1 MMSESATLEIF
12 SDYVWPWCYFITG
25 RIEQLQNEFDID
37 IKWTAFPLHPE
48 TPADGLTLQEL
59 FAGRPVDIKQVLAN
73 LSRTAKDLGLPFGK
87 RERTYNSRLAQEL
100 AKLAEKQGC
109 GEKFHMAAFRAYFVD
124 GLNIG
129 LQSTLV
135 ELGTSVGLPAEPV
148 LEALEKRT
156 FEEAV
161 DQDWTRSYQMGVKAV
176 PTFMING
183 MSLVGAQ
190 PYEKLVQLVEGS
202 GAVKRIWMKNRVDTA

>member
-1 MMSESATLEIF
+1 
-12 SDYVWPWCYFITG
+12 
-25 RIEQLQNEFDID
+25 LQNEFDID

-48 TPADGLTLQEL
+48 TPAEGLTLEEL

-73 LSRTAKDLGLPFGK
+73 LNRTAKDLGLPFGK
-87 RERTYNSRLAQEL
+87 REMTFNSRLAQEL
-100 AKLAEKQGC
+100 AKMAEKQGC
-109 GEKFHMAAFRAYFVD
+109 GEQFHMAAFRAYFAD

-135 ELGTSVGLPAEPV
+135 ELGTTVGLSAEQV
-148 LEALEKRT
+148 LEVLEKRT

-161 DQDWTRSYQMGVKAV
+161 DQDWMRSYQLGVKAV

-183 MSLVGAQ
+183 MTLVGAQ
-190 PYEKLVQLVEGS
+190 PYEKLAQLIEGS
-202 GAVKRIWMKNRVDTA
+202 GVVKRV

>member
-1 MMSESATLEIF
+1 M
-12 SDYVWPWCYFITG
+12 
-25 RIEQLQNEFDID
+25 
-37 IKWTAFPLHPE
+37 
-48 TPADGLTLQEL
+48 

-73 LSRTAKDLGLPFGK
+73 LNRTARDLGLPFGK
-87 RERTYNSRLAQEL
+87 RERTFNSRLAQEL
-100 AKLAEKQGC
+100 GKLAEKQGY
-109 GEKFHMAAFRAYFVD
+109 GEQFHMAAFRAYFVD

-135 ELGTSVGLPAEPV
+135 DLGVSVGLSEGQV
-148 LEALEKRT
+148 LEVLEKRT

-161 DQDWTRSYQMGVKAV
+161 DQDWMRSYQLGVKAV

-190 PYEKLVQLVEGS
+190 PYGKLVELMKGS
-202 GAVKRIWMKNRVDTA
+202 GVTKRN

>member
-1 MMSESATLEIF
+1 
-12 SDYVWPWCYFITG
+12 
-25 RIEQLQNEFDID
+25 
-37 IKWTAFPLHPE
+37 
-48 TPADGLTLQEL
+48 
-59 FAGRPVDIKQVLAN
+59 VLAN

-87 RERTYNSRLAQEL
+87 REMTYNSRLAQEL

-129 LQSTLV
+129 LRSTLV

-202 GAVKRIWMKNRVDTA
+202 GAVKRI